1 MFMSGIAVE
10 SNNETFIS
18 IAFFLPF
25 FPLAVPLP
33 LPFPVVLVTYE
44 HNIQLVQQTS
54 LGVPSCSDFLNPA
67 LLLSAVQPN
76 PQPVYC

>member
-1 MFMSGIAVE
+1 MSGITVE
-10 SNNETFIS
+10 SINETLIS

-44 HNIQLVQQTS
+44 HNIQLVQQTTF
-54 LGVPSCSDFLNPA
+54 GVPPCSDFLIPV
-67 LLLSAVQPN
+67 LLLSVVQPN
-76 PQPVYC
+76 PQLFYY